1 MTNDRIALCLS
12 GGGLRAT
19 LFHLGVIRALRECR
33 IDGTRALDRISEV
46 YSVSGGSILAAHM
59 MLRWDLY
66 TGDDAAFAEASKQI
80 YALAQRNIRDRVL
93 RRAVLSALPLRVRN
107 ALSDSPVCGRT
118 HWLMGEYDHLLK
130 KARIDEATAAHGPKP
145 RFHLLSTNFRTGELC
160 SFSGDH
166 FEVEGHDGGLSAT
179 PCGHL
184 TLSRAV
190 AASSAFPPMF
200 PPMLLDDKLLAR
212 PRDDAFLLPLQL
224 SDGGVYDNLGI
235 EKFWRNL
242 DRSPELVRTLI
253 VSNAG
258 SPFRAEATRTFSGIF
273 SRNIRASDILMRR
286 IGKDSEAEIAA
297 SDKID
302 DVVVSLTDAVPG
314 GPLDPAVQQTLRLV
328 RTDLDRFRPE
338 LADLLVEHGAAA
350 ASQRFAK
357 RGWQGPDA
365 PRIWPNDPAAR
376 RRQKDIATRAE
387 ARSFVSLPFD
397 WRDWG
402 PLLALWTIAGVLA
415 WSALSIGSAYFAAKA
430 AEDKARQETIELL
443 AQQSDKLA
451 AVTDALRNGRIEQA
465 REILAIAISE
475 TQKEQETKEQE
486 VKDQAMADASL
497 LPLPAAVPPPT
508 VAAPAP
514 PPVRTKAPPAA
525 SPARVYIQF
534 AGVLTREEIEG
545 LNRSLKANGWNT
557 QGDSGERIASAY
569 GFNEVRYGG
578 NNANAAA
585 DLAAAINA
593 AKITSRRV
601 KTTRVPIV
609 GDRNLEVWI
618 SK

>member
-1 MTNDRIALCLS
+1 MADNPISLCLS

-19 LFHLGVIRALRECR
+19 LFHLGVVRALREHKMGDAR
-33 IDGTRALDRISEV
+33 LIDRIGEV
-46 YSVSGGSILAAHM
+46 YAVSGGSILAAHM
-59 MLRWDLY
+59 LLKWDLY
-66 TGDDAAFAEASKQI
+66 TGDDDAFAEAQREI

-93 RRAVLSALPLRVRN
+93 RRAVLSAIPIRLRNLVSGSPL
-107 ALSDSPVCGRT
+107 CGRT

-130 KARIDEATAAHGPKP
+130 KARIDEAVEAHGPKP
-145 RFHLLSTNFRTGELC
+145 RFHFLSTNFRTGELC
-160 SFSGDH
+160 SFSGNS

-179 PCGHL
+179 SCGHL

-212 PRDDAFLLPLQL
+212 PRDNAFLLPLQL

-242 DRSPELVRTLI
+242 DRDPGLAGTLI

-258 SPFRAEATRTFSGIF
+258 SPFRAEASRTFSGIF

-297 SDKID
+297 SERVD

-338 LADLLVEHGAAA
+338 LADLLVEQGAAA
-350 ASQRFAK
+350 ATQRFAK
-357 RGWQGPDA
+357 RGWEQSGPPPSWPGDA
-365 PRIWPNDPAAR
+365 AAR
-376 RRQKDIATRAE
+376 QRQKDIASRAE

-397 WRDWG
+397 WRDWK
-402 PLLALWTIAGVLA
+402 PLLALWVIAGVMA
-415 WSALSIGSAYFAAKA
+415 WTALSLGQAYFAAKA
-430 AEDKARQETIELL
+430 ARNAAQQETIALL
-443 AQQSDKLA
+443 GQQSDKLA

-486 VKDQAMADASL
+486 VKDQAIADASL
-497 LPLPAAVPPPT
+497 LPLPAAEAPPL
-508 VAAPAP
+508 AAPAP
-514 PPVRTKAPPAA
+514 PPPVKTQAPAVP
-525 SPARVYIQF
+525 SPLRVYIQF
-534 AGVLTREEIEG
+534 AGRLTREQIEG

-578 NNANAAA
+578 NNAAAA
-585 DLAAAINA
+585 AQLAAAINA
-593 AKITSRRV
+593 SKLTSRKLRTVRV
-601 KTTRVPIV
+601 QIV